1 MEANKLVLII
11 DDEEPVREAV
21 ADILELEGVASI
33 AAANGA
39 EGVALYKQNLPVI
52 GVVLLDLSMPGL
64 SGEDTL
70 VELHKINP
78 NVPVVLSSGYS
89 ELDARPRFEQIGVA
103 GFIQKPYDLEM
114 FVAEIRRHLAN

>member
-39 EGVALYKQNLPVI
+39 EGVALYKQNWPVI

-89 ELDARPRFEQIGVA
+89 ELDARPRFERIGVA